1 MKLTLAPTCRRAGRA
16 QLLLSCDADHPGHL
30 VEVEALAALDRPLV
44 VVVFP
49 WGQHEQPTVSAGIK
63 PATTRLGKRSEAILL
78 KHNNRE
84 SMLECRLHHS
94 FLPRADARRDEDC
107 SVLSM

>member
-30 VEVEALAALDRPLV
+30 VEVEALAALDCPLV

-49 WGQHEQPTVSAGIK
+49 WGQHE
-63 PATTRLGKRSEAILL
+63 
-78 KHNNRE
+78 
-84 SMLECRLHHS
+84 
-94 FLPRADARRDEDC
+94 
-107 SVLSM
+107 

>member
-1 MKLTLAPTCRRAGRA
+1 MCLRQKKSADAKIKVVSVVNKLSLLSGKVRAQLMKLTLTPTCRRAGRG

-49 WGQHEQPTVSAGIK
+49 WGQHE
-63 PATTRLGKRSEAILL
+63 
-78 KHNNRE
+78 
-84 SMLECRLHHS
+84 
-94 FLPRADARRDEDC
+94 
-107 SVLSM
+107 